1 MAQSKNGSSTKKK
14 VAKAILVILVALL
27 LLGVGAYAY
36 KTYFEPKEDAGAT
49 INSFEGMNSILV
61 LRKAV

>member
-36 KTYFEPKEDAGAT
+36 KTYFEG
-49 INSFEGMNSILV
+49 
-61 LRKAV
+61 